1 MEQRNFCGECGC
13 ECVCNGDCGGDTTKC
28 TCKKALRKACTHHC
42 ECYVGPMVAKW
53 EEKGPILTHKKKRN

>member
-28 TCKKALRKACTHHC
+28 TCKKALKKGCTHHC
-42 ECYVGPMVAKW
+42 ECYVVPMVAAW
-53 EEKGPILTHKKKRN
+53 EEKEPILTHKK